1 MSDAAFFP
9 ELGFY
14 TLPGHVDDPGRI
26 LSEPAEGE
34 GLGLGSVWISERFG
48 TKDIGVLSGVA
59 LARTER
65 IGIASGLIGQLGL
78 RSPLVTASYAST
90 MMEVSGGR
98 FALGIGRG
106 IDAVADATGTPRAT
120 FAYLEDYIDVLRRL
134 WRGERVEHDSPVATL
149 KGSTLGMEMEVPP
162 PIVMAAMGDE
172 TCRWAGRHCDGV
184 LFNSLWST
192 EAVEHSTRMVRE
204 GAEQAGRDPAS
215 VRVWTILVTACEVP
229 EETMLN
235 TIVRRMNT
243 YMYFPFF
250 VEALCRVNG
259 WDPAKA
265 AEVTATLKEIDAGA
279 QAPKGALGD
288 EATSREVGALRRM
301 YEAYPEEWI
310 HQGNAVGDREHCA
323 KCALERFE
331 AGADGVLF
339 HGSAPG
345 DLAPVLEAWPRHR
358 PASVPDGLP
367 ANPGLPARQ

>member
-1 MSDAAFFP
+1 MSDRFFP

-14 TLPGHVDDPGRI
+14 TLPGHVDDPARI
-26 LSEPAEGE
+26 LSEPVEGE
-34 GLGLGSVWISERFG
+34 RVGLGSVWISERFG

-65 IGIASGLIGQLGL
+65 IGIASGLIGQLGM
-78 RSPLVTASYAST
+78 RHPLATASYAST

-106 IDAVADATGTPRAT
+106 VDQVADANGVPRVT
-120 FAYLEDYIDVLRRL
+120 FSYLEDYLGVLRAL
-134 WRGERVEHDSPVATL
+134 WAGERVYHDSAVGKLTKA
-149 KGSTLGMEMEVPP
+149 GLGMELDPAP
-162 PIVMAAMGDE
+162 PIIMAAMGDE

-184 LFNSLWST
+184 VFNSLWST
-192 EAVEHSTRMVRE
+192 DAVEHSTRLVRE

-215 VRVWTILVTACEVP
+215 VRVWTILVTACEVS

-265 AEVTATLKEIDAGA
+265 AEVTAELKEIDAGTQVA
-279 QAPKGALGD
+279 TGTLGD
-288 EATSREVGALRRM
+288 EGTSRDLDALRQM
-301 YEAYPEEWI
+301 YETYPEQWI

-323 KCALERFE
+323 KLTRERFD
-331 AGADGVLF
+331 AGADGVLL
-339 HGSAPG
+339 HGSAPA
-345 DLAPVLEAWPRHR
+345 DLAPLLEAWPDHR
-358 PASVPDGLP
+358 PEGVPEH
-367 ANPGLPARQ
+367 ANPGLS